1 MELSNELGELSER
14 YNSLVE
20 VHNSLQG
27 KLMGEDPRL
36 KGRLTEIE
44 QQLEARTREL

>member
-1 MELSNELGELSER
+1 MEMEVQLRDEKIMELNNELGELSER

-27 KLMGEDPRL
+27 KLM
-36 KGRLTEIE
+36 T
-44 QQLEARTREL
+44 